1 MTKITFLGAARE
13 VTGSMHLLEKDG
25 FKLLVDC
32 GMIQGKRKETFE
44 RNRHFLIDP
53 HEINA
58 VALTHA
64 HIDHSGNIPTLTSQG
79 YKGSIYSS
87 YATRDLCELMLP
99 DSAYVQMKDL
109 EYVNKK
115 REKQGKA
122 LFEPLYTVEQSVE
135 CMKQFVP
142 KNLGED
148 IRLRDD
154 LDMWFINAGH
164 ILGSTMVIARA
175 VEKDREIKIGFTGD
189 LGRKSLPI
197 LTDPDQIKDVDYL
210 VVESTYGGRDH
221 KAIGAAYLKLANVVN
236 ETYKNGGKVIIPVFA
251 VERAQE
257 VLYVLNKL
265 FIDKKIPAMPVFV
278 DSPLTTNVTEVFK
291 QHAECFDGDMLKF
304 IADNNDPFHLELVKF
319 TESVDESKHINDY
332 EKPCIILSATGMCE
346 AGRILHHLKNHIG
359 DPKCTILIVGYQSI
373 NTLGRRLVEGD
384 KQIKIFG
391 DSYAVLAQVKVIN
404 EFSGHA
410 GQHELIKF
418 IKTADAMSEG
428 RLKKIFLV
436 HGEVAQQEEL
446 MKALAEEGITSV
458 TNPAQGDE
466 VEL

>member
-1 MTKITFLGAARE
+1 
-13 VTGSMHLLEKDG
+13 MHVLEKDG
-25 FKLLVDC
+25 FRLLIDC
-32 GMIQGKRKETFE
+32 GMIQGKRKESFE
-44 RNRHFLIDP
+44 RNRTFPLNP
-53 HEINA
+53 AEINA

-79 YKGSIYSS
+79 YKGPIYSS

-99 DSAYVQMKDL
+99 DSAYVQLKDL

-115 REKQGKA
+115 RAKQGKA
-122 LFEPLYTVEQSVE
+122 LFEPLYTVEQASASL
-135 CMKQFVP
+135 KQFVP

-148 IRLRDD
+148 IKLRDD
-154 LDMWFINAGH
+154 MDMWFINAGH
-164 ILGSTMVIARA
+164 ILGSTMVVTRIM
-175 VEKDREIKIGFTGD
+175 EKDREIKVGFTGD

-221 KAIGAAYLKLANVVN
+221 KAIGAAYQKLANVVN
-236 ETYKNGGKVIIPVFA
+236 ETVARGGKLIIPVFA

-265 FIDKKIPAMPVFV
+265 FLDHKIPPMPVFV

-291 QHAECFDGDMLKF
+291 KHAECFDTEMLQF
-304 IADNNDPFHLELVKF
+304 IADNNDPFHLELVRF
-319 TESVDESKHINDY
+319 TESVDESKEINNY

-359 DPKCTILIVGYQSI
+359 DPRCTILIVGYQTV
-373 NTLGRRLVEGD
+373 NTLGRRLVEGE
-384 KQIKIFG
+384 KQVKIFG

-410 GQHELIKF
+410 GQRELIKF
-418 IKTADAMSEG
+418 IKAAEDMSEG
-428 RLKKIFLV
+428 RLKHVFLV
-436 HGEVAQQEEL
+436 HGEESQQEEL
-446 MKALAEEGITSV
+446 MKALAEAGMKNV
-458 TNPAQGDE
+458 TNPAPGEE